1 VLPFD
6 DKSFRSIWQSVI
18 LIVTGE
24 AEKGNA
30 GEQPFKE

>member
-1 VLPFD
+1 MRN
-6 DKSFRSIWQSVI
+6 SFM

>member
-1 VLPFD
+1 M
-6 DKSFRSIWQSVI
+6 

-30 GEQPFKE
+30 GEQPCKE

>member
-1 VLPFD
+1 MIN
-6 DKSFRSIWQSVI
+6 RSTQSGNRFM

-30 GEQPFKE
+30 GEQPFEE

>member
-1 VLPFD
+1 MIN
-6 DKSFRSIWQSVI
+6 RSHLRGNRFI

-30 GEQPFKE
+30 GERPFEE

>member
-1 VLPFD
+1 MIIDSLRRGN
-6 DKSFRSIWQSVI
+6 SFMLI
-18 LIVTGE
+18 LTGE

>member
-1 VLPFD
+1 MIN
-6 DKSFRSIWQSVI
+6 RSIRCGNGFI
-18 LIVTGE
+18 LMLTGE